1 MDQAANGGTILST
14 ILSLPIAC
22 MGLVMSVIIMGAIP
36 PGQEGYCDKVGY
48 AHLWAG
54 VSTGAAGVA
63 GGLAIGMTRKPNASF
78 VLSISWLYP

>member
-22 MGLVMSVIIMGAIP
+22 MGLVMSVIIMGAISP
-36 PGQEGYCDKVGY
+36 HDYCGKVGY